1 MKQFLTV
8 KKCAHETNERTEHRK
23 KKSQAVMSSM
33 YVCVNTRGRA
43 INAIQNVRNYEY

>member
-23 KKSQAVMSSM
+23 KIASSHVIDICM
-33 YVCVNTRGRA
+33 CEHARTSNKCDTKCT
-43 INAIQNVRNYEY
+43 QL

>member
-8 KKCAHETNERTEHRK
+8 KNVRMKQTNELNIE
-23 KKSQAVMSSM
+23 KKSQAVMSSI

>member
-8 KKCAHETNERTEHRK
+8 KKCALNQTKELNTE

-43 INAIQNVRNYEY
+43 INAIQNIRNYEY